1 MLLCS
6 PAWVIKIDS
15 ITGFQSL
22 RNDVSLQSYGITLD
36 LGFVKNKNS
45 KSIVD
50 KAIQELELEFLK
62 KNTIWRSYNQRTI
75 TVSYA
80 DSQEQN
86 QKSGLSAKD
95 ILLQRDQITNK
106 QLSVSDVNLSGKQDT
121 TRKKN
126 HLISAASK
134 TPRGKV
140 AFPTNLK
147 MGDLVFIKD
156 ERSKYKARD
165 RYIIRSID
173 VRYVQLQKL
182 SSKFTSCKHTVN
194 LSKMYCAGNVMQV
207 MYLTTLRVTQVIMKW
222 NTAVLF
228 NLKQVKRRTEATT
241 KKN

>member
-1 MLLCS
+1 MIENETAQSLRDALLVTTLLLCS
-6 PAWVIKIDS
+6 PACVIKIDS

-36 LGFVKNKNS
+36 FGFVKNKNS

-62 KNTIWRSYNQRTI
+62 KTPSGGAI
-75 TVSYA
+75 TNVQLQLA
-80 DSQEQN
+80 MQTL
-86 QKSGLSAKD
+86 KSRIRNRDLSAKE

-106 QLSVSDVNLSGKQDT
+106 QLSVSDVNLSEKQDT

-126 HLISAASK
+126 HLPSAASK
-134 TPRGKV
+134 TPRDKV

-182 SSKFTSCKHTVN
+182 SFKFTSRKHTV
-194 LSKMYCAGNVMQV
+194 SMSEMYCAGNVMQV
-207 MYLTTLRVTQVIMKW
+207 MYLATLRVTQVIMK
-222 NTAVLF
+222 
-228 NLKQVKRRTEATT
+228 
-241 KKN
+241 